1 MNKPK
6 EKLFLGEESVNLN
19 LEDIINLY
27 KQILNNRYYN
37 PLKISGKSKKKEG
50 KCLIENAMSFL
61 GSQTHSQQ
69 ILHSR
74 IIEGKCINGHV
85 NGCFQSNS

>member
-19 LEDIINLY
+19 LEDINNFY

-37 PLKISGKSKKKEG
+37 PLKISGKS
-50 KCLIENAMSFL
+50 
-61 GSQTHSQQ
+61 
-69 ILHSR
+69 
-74 IIEGKCINGHV
+74 
-85 NGCFQSNS
+85 